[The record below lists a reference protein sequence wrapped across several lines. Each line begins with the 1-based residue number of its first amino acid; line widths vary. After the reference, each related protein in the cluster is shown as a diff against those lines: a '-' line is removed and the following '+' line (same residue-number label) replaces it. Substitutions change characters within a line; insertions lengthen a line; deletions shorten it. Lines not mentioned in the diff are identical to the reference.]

1 MNARKYMQRMFYWSI
16 IISCQIHR
24 VIQPQKRK
32 KDIPGSAWR
41 GFGSIM
47 ECTANSRLV
56 MPLIHPDGFTRCHGP
71 KSSCHIRRSCMY
83 KRQCYKMN
91 QAGKLEMVGASSLG
105 LHSKNDILIA
115 SWQPNHAPVIR
126 YAPSTEKTQSHTQ
139 RWWPGDRMKH
149 NSKEYL

>member
-105 LHSKNDILIA
+105 LHSKNEINCILTTKPCTCYKVCTIYRENTVPYPA
-115 SWQPNHAPVIR
+115 LVTWRSNE
-126 YAPSTEKTQSHTQ
+126 T
-139 RWWPGDRMKH
+139 
-149 NSKEYL
+149 